1 VAEKKKKEKE
11 AEEET
16 EKTEPIAEAP
26 EKEKKEEKPESKDE
40 ELKKLN
46 DKYLR
51 VVAEYDNYRKRTQR
65 EKESIYPE
73 AKAAVTAKFL
83 PVLDNMERALAAA
96 NESDPLYEG
105 VRMILNQFDEALK
118 SVGVEYIDAVG
129 QTFDPALHNAV
140 MHTDDDTV
148 GENVIVEEFQ
158 KGYKIGDR
166 IVRHSVVKVAN

>member
-1 VAEKKKKEKE
+1 MAKKDKK
-11 AEEET
+11 EEET
-16 EKTEPIAEAP
+16 IEASKEEVTEEQKEAP
-26 EKEKKEEKPESKDE
+26 EENE

-73 AKAAVTAKFL
+73 AKAEVTAKFL

-96 NESDPLYEG
+96 NETDPLYEG
-105 VRMILNQFDEALK
+105 VKMVLKQFDEALK
-118 SVGVEYIDAVG
+118 SVGVEYIEAVG
-129 QTFDPALHNAV
+129 QKFDPKFHNAV
-140 MHTDDDTV
+140 MHVDDESLE
-148 GENVIVEEFQ
+148 ENVVTEEFQ

-166 IVRHSVVKVAN
+166 IVRHSMVKVAN